1 MIEISHL
8 GISKSNTISDI
19 VAAFTK
25 ISIVEIYV
33 CFNDDEEIIL
43 CTQDQ
48 DNTHPEMLRN
58 LLSLTSSMS
67 FIINIKAFGIKNAQ
81 KLAKT
86 LFCMVQIYNQHSY
99 KLCSCNEY
107 CVIELIDMKHIFE
120 NTKIEIGVISY
131 GLPLGIFQ
139 HLPDIDFI
147 IFQYYILDEEILEKI
162 KEDKKS
168 IYIWIRNDQET
179 INSIKRNLYIDG
191 IIYDI

>member
-8 GISKSNTISDI
+8 GISKTNTISDI
-19 VAAFTK
+19 ITAFSV
-25 ISIVEIYV
+25 ISIVEIDI
-33 CFNDDEEIIL
+33 CFNEDEEIIL
-43 CTQDQ
+43 CTQD
-48 DNTHPEMLRN
+48 NTSPEMLRN
-58 LLSLTSSMS
+58 LLSLTTSMS

-81 KLAKT
+81 KLAKN

-107 CVIELIDMKHIFE
+107 CVVELIDMKHIFE

-131 GLPLGIFQ
+131 GLPLGVFQ
-139 HLPDIDFI
+139 HLPETDFI
-147 IFQYYILDEEILEKI
+147 ILQYYILDEEILEKI

-179 INSIKRNLYIDG
+179 IKIIKKNLYIDG

>member
-8 GISKSNTISDI
+8 GISKTNTISDI
-19 VAAFTK
+19 VTAFSAL
-25 ISIVEIYV
+25 SIVEIDI
-33 CFNDDEEIIL
+33 CFNEDEEIIL
-43 CTQDQ
+43 CTQD
-48 DNTHPEMLRN
+48 NIHPEMLRN

-162 KEDKKS
+162 KTDNKS

-179 INSIKRNLYIDG
+179 INSIKKNLYIDG

>member
-8 GISKSNTISDI
+8 GISKTNSISDI
-19 VAAFTK
+19 VNAFSVL
-25 ISIVEIYV
+25 SIVEIDI
-33 CFNDDEEIIL
+33 CFNEDEEIIL
-43 CTQDQ
+43 CTQD
-48 DNTHPEMLRN
+48 NIHPEMLRN

-107 CVIELIDMKHIFE
+107 CVIELIDMKHMFE

-162 KEDKKS
+162 KTDKKG

-179 INSIKRNLYIDG
+179 INSIKKNLYIDG
-191 IIYDI
+191 IIYAI